1 MKKTVCLI
9 VAIISAFSISAF
21 SEDIE
26 EVTISYD
33 NVGDYV
39 KQANPDIEQLKIN
52 IYGMERTLRFL
63 QSTYTAE
70 QNIAR
75 ENIKESLE
83 YTRYNLDAVRELLV
97 YNAQLMISG
106 YYQLNMQI
114 EQIDDSLEALKSK
127 NRVLQVMY
135 DIGYTSYFQLDS
147 MRLNIKNL
155 ENTKTTLERQR
166 DLLVKQLN
174 RLMGRDP
181 ELILN
186 ITDFKAV
193 EAQSSSGGPLAESD
207 FDKEYK
213 IAYDRNFS
221 LKVEQEK
228 YAALEKKDQFSPE
241 TRAQR
246 IALNKARTDFKAN
259 FRAAFDDV
267 FYNYAQIELYRSLY
281 EGKKSE
287 YNLTEI
293 KYEVG
298 VVSKNDLIDAQN
310 ALKTEKQK
318 IANAEVN
325 YMNAYLKYK
334 AFLNGANP
342 VSQ

>member
-1 MKKTVCLI
+1 MKKTISLILASI
-9 VAIISAFSISAF
+9 VAFSMFAFSAND
-21 SEDIE
+21 EQL
-26 EVTISYD
+26 TISYD

-52 IYGMERTLRFL
+52 IYGMERALRFL

-83 YTRYNLDAVRELLV
+83 YTRYNLDAIRELLV

-114 EQIDDSLEALKSK
+114 DQIADSLEALESK
-127 NRVLQVMY
+127 NRVLNVMY
-135 DIGYTSYFQLDS
+135 DIGYTSYIQLDS

-166 DLLVKQLN
+166 DLLIKQLN
-174 RLMGRDP
+174 QLMGRKP
-181 ELILN
+181 ELQLN
-186 ITDFKAV
+186 IMDFKPV
-193 EAQSSSGGPLAESD
+193 EALNSNGTPLSESD
-207 FDKEYK
+207 FDEEYK
-213 IAYDRNFS
+213 IAYDRNYS

-228 YAALEKKDQFSPE
+228 YASFDKKDPYSPE

-246 IALNKARTDFKAN
+246 IARDKARTEFKTN

-267 FYNYAQIELYRSLY
+267 FYNYTQIELYRVLY

-287 YNLTEI
+287 YNLKEV
-293 KYEVG
+293 KYKVG
-298 VVSKNDLIDAQN
+298 IVSKNDLIDAQN
-310 ALKTEKQK
+310 ALKTEEQK
-318 IANAEVN
+318 ISNAEVN

-342 VSQ
+342 VQ